1 MLEIKVPSAGESVH
15 EADIGEWLKKEGD
28 FVSKDEIIAILETDK
43 ASLELRS
50 PENGA
55 LNLLAEEGDTVE
67 VGQVIAKLDTKAEK
81 EAPEKKQEEK
91 AKINQADLS
100 DLSQNKENEV
110 DKTSTENSSKEGIAS
125 PAAKKIIAQKNLQAE
140 NLTGTGKDGRITKQ
154 DVFSLE
160 GKKEQVSNNGDLKS
174 KEINSTNNAFGN
186 REKTVEKMSRIRKV
200 IAKRLVEVKQ
210 TTAILTTFNEVDMHE
225 VMEVRKKYKEQ
236 FLKKHGV
243 KLGFMSFFTK
253 ACVSALMKFP
263 IINSMMDGENI
274 ITHQYADIGIAVAT
288 PKGLIVP
295 VIRNVENLSIAE
307 IEKQIIHFAGKGRDG
322 TIGLDDITGGTFT
335 ITNGG
340 TFGSMLSTPILNH
353 PQSAI
358 LGMHN
363 IVQRPIAINGEVV
376 IRPIM
381 YLALTYDHRLIDGA
395 EAVQFLVHVKQ
406 QLEDPIRLL
415 LDT

>member
-1 MLEIKVPSAGESVH
+1 MLEIEVPAAGESVH
-15 EADIGEWLKKEGD
+15 EADIGEWLKAEGD
-28 FVSKDEIIAILETDK
+28 YVEKDEVIAVLETDK

-50 PENGA
+50 PENGV
-55 LNLLAEEGDTVE
+55 LTLSAEEGDTVK
-67 VGQVIAKLDTKAEK
+67 VGQVIAKVDPKGSPQPSSQKSVAEEK
-81 EAPEKKQEEK
+81 EEKEISEQKISVETIKPEQENTSKK
-91 AKINQADLS
+91 D
-100 DLSQNKENEV
+100 
-110 DKTSTENSSKEGIAS
+110 IAS
-125 PAAKKIIAQKNLQAE
+125 PAAKKIMAEKNLE
-140 NLTGTGKDGRITKQ
+140 SDSVTGTGKDGRITKQ
-154 DVFSLE
+154 DVLASPEKSDSTKQSIFNDESTE
-160 GKKEQVSNNGDLKS
+160 SEKKQ
-174 KEINSTNNAFGN
+174 FGS

-225 VMEVRKKYKEQ
+225 VMEVRKKYKEL
-236 FLKKHGV
+236 FLKKHDV

-263 IINSMMDGENI
+263 IINSMIEGENI
-274 ITHQYADIGIAVAT
+274 ITHQYADVGIAVAT

-307 IEKQIIHFAGKGRDG
+307 IEKQIIHFAKKGRDG

-363 IVQRPIAINGEVV
+363 IVQRPTVVNGEIL

-415 LDT
+415 LET